1 MPKSKGG
8 YYEKGFSPQSEVE
21 GLEYKGEGA
30 PGYLEGHNASAK
42 AKKYDYE
49 ADGPGKAG
57 PAAR

>member
-1 MPKSKGG
+1 MPKGKGG
-8 YYEKGFSPQSEVE
+8 YYEKGFTRDAEVE

-30 PGYLEGHNASAK
+30 PGLLEGHNASAK

-49 ADGPGKAG
+49 ADGPGKSA